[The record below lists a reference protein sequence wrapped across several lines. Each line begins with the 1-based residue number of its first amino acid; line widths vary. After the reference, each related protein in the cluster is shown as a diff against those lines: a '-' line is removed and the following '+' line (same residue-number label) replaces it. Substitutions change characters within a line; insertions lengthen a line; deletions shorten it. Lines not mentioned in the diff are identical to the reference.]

1 MGGVWLFSVQRSCE
15 EDDPNHLGVQE
26 RCNMLG
32 KHHITF
38 NVGKVY
44 QSWQPSG
51 DWLQLVFTG
60 VVAIMRMSNL
70 GYQTKLVSK
79 ASIEDIYSRVQDKS
93 DAYPHAIHL
102 TVGTPR
108 GKPKLRDI

>member
-1 MGGVWLFSVQRSCE
+1 
-15 EDDPNHLGVQE
+15 
-26 RCNMLG
+26 
-32 KHHITF
+32 
-38 NVGKVY
+38 
-44 QSWQPSG
+44 
-51 DWLQLVFTG
+51 
-60 VVAIMRMSNL
+60 MRMSNL